1 MKTRHHKIPRSHS
14 GGEGKNIKLVEDR
27 DHKLWHRAWDNKTPT
42 NIVRSIEALQEL
54 FGDVKLSELKL
65 IIEIEWS

>member
-1 MKTRHHKIPRSHS
+1 MKTRHHKLPKSQG
-14 GGEGKNIKLVEDR
+14 GGEGKNIKIVEEH

-54 FGDVKLSELKL
+54 FGDIRLSDPKR